1 MPAFFT
7 GSFVVIVD
15 SLVNPIIYR
24 VRTSQFRVVFIEILL
39 RKTNVQAEEFETR
52 ILGQK
57 LIKKK
62 QKTKNN
68 IDKRNNADTTHRN
81 NSNERGHGQ

>member
-62 QKTKNN
+62 QKNK
-68 IDKRNNADTTHRN
+68 KQH
-81 NSNERGHGQ
+81 

>member
-68 IDKRNNADTTHRN
+68 IDKRNNADTTNRN